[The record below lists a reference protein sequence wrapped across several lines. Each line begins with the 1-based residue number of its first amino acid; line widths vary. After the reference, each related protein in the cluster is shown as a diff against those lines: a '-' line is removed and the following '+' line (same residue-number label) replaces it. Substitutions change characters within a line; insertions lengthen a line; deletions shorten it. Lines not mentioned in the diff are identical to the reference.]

1 MGKLSNHSDPSPWPS
16 SNEMVPYWWDQSIS
30 GPYKWL
36 AQEEVRGMPSQ
47 RKLWYPQWYLQHCTE
62 ATLAASSRSGYSDT
76 TVGGLSMGSSG
87 MLLQHHRGG
96 WYHGMCIF
104 NEGRQVPGLSVLCCC
119 LYLNSS
125 VSDVHYKKP
134 VQQIDHQVP
143 PKKSYFTAL
152 LLMISIFSAVD
163 IQCYYVNK

>member
-76 TVGGLSMGSSG
+76 TVGRGAEHGFIRHAAPASQRWMISWAGRCLDSVYCAVVFIWIRRSVTYITRNQSNKLITRFPPKILFHSLIIDDFNFLGRWYS
-87 MLLQHHRGG
+87 MLL
-96 WYHGMCIF
+96 C
-104 NEGRQVPGLSVLCCC
+104 
-119 LYLNSS
+119 
-125 VSDVHYKKP
+125 
-134 VQQIDHQVP
+134 
-143 PKKSYFTAL
+143 
-152 LLMISIFSAVD
+152 
-163 IQCYYVNK
+163 